1 MSMPKQVERGISCL
15 ILAIIIANHFRLLSY
30 SIKCERNAGLGV
42 CDQTFGSPP
51 YCSSSVISRFRRVRM
66 GRTRLTCCV
75 DKPRHV
81 CLHRYWP
88 HGAALE
94 CFVLVS
100 IYCWLL
106 VLIGADSNMSLFLLV
121 LLWNTQRLC
130 CVYSADPAWL
140 PGCTKAC
147 STHAAVSRVLT
158 AHLHIQNAVQY
169 SVNCSTNYVL
179 TTQNQHSVI
188 HLTKMECDLWY
199 CVYMYMFEIKH
210 ASQNGQ
216 CHVDN
221 ST

>member
-1 MSMPKQVERGISCL
+1 MATIACVACYTHTAKLQFHEVKHHCESRGRFWFVNYRGVGHVSCGNVDCVL
-15 ILAIIIANHFRLLSY
+15 CGTRW
-30 SIKCERNAGLGV
+30 CLGFP
-42 CDQTFGSPP
+42 C
-51 YCSSSVISRFRRVRM
+51 M
-66 GRTRLTCCV
+66 
-75 DKPRHV
+75 
-81 CLHRYWP
+81 
-88 HGAALE
+88 
-94 CFVLVS
+94 
-100 IYCWLL
+100 
-106 VLIGADSNMSLFLLV
+106 
-121 LLWNTQRLC
+121 QRLC